1 MRVLRANH
9 GFDYSFLYAIFM
21 GNVLQPLNPH
31 IGYAD
36 LVGHKLCA
44 DEHLISPSSSI
55 WKLPRVALIIVKII
69 IALRHDYDFANL
81 VSACL
86 YQVMPIT
93 IRVLACKFLSIYHT
107 SNQMTLTTFRRGNMW
122 RYNLIDLVVNY
133 YSVHRDNFLV
143 LCDSSVVRELC
154 SRRGRN
160 LLFLCHFSLSLSRS
174 SWAVRRAKSLSSANG
189 NDLMRQ

>member
-55 WKLPRVALIIVKII
+55 WKLPSGGEVLKQPERPI
-69 IALRHDYDFANL
+69 YD
-81 VSACL
+81 
-86 YQVMPIT
+86 
-93 IRVLACKFLSIYHT
+93 
-107 SNQMTLTTFRRGNMW
+107 
-122 RYNLIDLVVNY
+122 
-133 YSVHRDNFLV
+133 
-143 LCDSSVVRELC
+143 
-154 SRRGRN
+154 
-160 LLFLCHFSLSLSRS
+160 
-174 SWAVRRAKSLSSANG
+174 
-189 NDLMRQ
+189 

>member
-93 IRVLACKFLSIYHT
+93 IRVLYHRRVISEVASAENIRGDYSPCLRLSAGQHGFGET
-107 SNQMTLTTFRRGNMW
+107 
-122 RYNLIDLVVNY
+122 V
-133 YSVHRDNFLV
+133 
-143 LCDSSVVRELC
+143 
-154 SRRGRN
+154 
-160 LLFLCHFSLSLSRS
+160 
-174 SWAVRRAKSLSSANG
+174 
-189 NDLMRQ
+189 